1 MKIEISAFPDR
12 MENDGDCKSRVQ
24 VSVTE
29 KGQPCSGRS
38 LYVASGSGEIYPL
51 EDHELEAAEQD
62 GVTVFKSKTDGDG
75 TVSMGIR
82 LPDLIGE
89 VRLAAG
95 TRKKDLPPAIN
106 GGSDLPDDIGL
117 GRITLEPGKPAN
129 LALEFDKEQAVADG
143 VSAVRVTAVV
153 TDEHGNPVEG
163 QEVSFQTDL
172 GSMDEEASN
181 TITDR
186 EGRATVSVSSQEV
199 GVATLR
205 AVNRYK
211 SWLEDLLPSERSSGG
226 FAGLFRR
233 EEETDVI
240 RTEPKGDVLEDE
252 IKIEF
257 TSSEAASMVL
267 SVDSD
272 VVAADG
278 DTSAVIC
285 AELRD
290 QYRNPVRDVDVI
302 FETDLGRIEPE
313 EAVKTGEDGKA
324 FAKVLSGK
332 VGTASVRARTAG
344 ERNLLSGTE
353 VVFEAASPSEIAFD
367 MDGDQVVADGE
378 AEFTLRARVLDRM
391 GNPVPDKAVSFETD
405 LGKILPDSRRNTDK
419 EGEAQIIVTSR
430 KAGQATVKATCEGVD
445 STAELE
451 FVAGPPENVSLSI
464 NPSTEA
470 GWRDRIGEAHL
481 RNLEEALSHMR
492 SRRFSQAIQIMERE
506 REETMRTFNCVA
518 LCNLAFAYR
527 QTGATEKAEE
537 LFRSIIENN
546 GARKEIYVK
555 ADGLERKF
563 GVDLPLSNGE
573 SAEEDFIPMDPRDY
587 IINVVAADTHGNNI
601 PGLELSFDSNFGWIP
616 EDRSRARTNSVGAAS
631 STVTTF
637 APPGSSELEFAWVN
651 LGAMKENALDYNGA
665 VECYRSAI
673 RVKPD
678 SRRGLESLASVLVKT
693 GDADGAKKC
702 YYNLAT
708 AYSRKGK
715 LSRAMEYYGKAIE
728 LDPKYAKALSG
739 YGSACL
745 KSGDRERARRYL
757 EEAVKLDRTLK
768 AALAN
773 LGLLY
778 YLMGKFDRA
787 ITMNRR
793 ALRVDPAY
801 RPALVNMAQIH
812 NAQGERNKANEY
824 MTKVK
829 GAAAGT

>member
-1 MKIEISAFPDR
+1 MEIEISAFPDR
-12 MENDGDCKSRVQ
+12 MENDGDCRSRVQ

-62 GVTVFKSKTDGDG
+62 GVTVFKSRTDGDG

-82 LPDLIGE
+82 LPDLIGD

-95 TRKKDLPPAIN
+95 TRKRDLPPAIN

-117 GRITLEPGKPAN
+117 GTITLEPGKPAK

-153 TDEHGNPVEG
+153 TDGHGNPVEG

-186 EGRATVSVSSQEV
+186 NGRATVSVSSQEV
-199 GVATLR
+199 GVATVR

-211 SWLEDLLPSERSSGG
+211 SWLEDLLPPERSSSG
-226 FAGLFRR
+226 FASLFRR

-240 RTEPKGDVLEDE
+240 KTEPKGDVLEDE
-252 IKIEF
+252 IKVEF

-267 SVDSD
+267 SVDRD
-272 VVAADG
+272 TVAADG
-278 DTSAVIC
+278 ESSAVIC

-290 QYRNPVRDVDVI
+290 QYRNPVKDVEVV
-302 FETDLGRIEPE
+302 FETDLGQIEPE
-313 EAVKTGEDGKA
+313 GAVETGEDGKA
-324 FAKVLSGK
+324 FARVLSGK
-332 VGTASVRARTAG
+332 VGTASVRARTGG

-353 VVFEAASPSEIAFD
+353 VVFEAASPSEIVFEV
-367 MDGDQVVADGE
+367 DQDEAVADGE
-378 AEFTLRARVLDRM
+378 ADFTLRARVVDRM
-391 GNPVPDKAVSFETD
+391 GNSVPDKTISFETD
-405 LGKILPDSRRNTDK
+405 LGKILPENRRNTDK
-419 EGEAQIIVTSR
+419 EGEVQVSVTSR
-430 KAGQATVKATCEGVD
+430 KAGKARVKASCEGID
-445 STAELE
+445 ATAELN
-451 FVAGPPENVSLSI
+451 FVAGGPQNISLSI

-470 GWRDRIGEAHL
+470 GWKDRIGEAHL
-481 RNLEEALSHMR
+481 QNLEEALNHMKA
-492 SRRFSQAIQIMERE
+492 RRFGQAIQIMEKE

-527 QTGATEKAEE
+527 QTGATERAEE
-537 LFRSIIENN
+537 LFRSIIDNN
-546 GARKEIYVK
+546 GVRKEIYVK

-563 GVDLPLSNGE
+563 DVDLPVSNGQSSE
-573 SAEEDFIPMDPRDY
+573 DDFIPMDPRDY
-587 IINVVAADTHGNNI
+587 IINVIAADSHGNNI

-616 EDRSRARTNSVGAAS
+616 EDRSRAKTNSVGAAS

-651 LGAMKENALDYNGA
+651 LGAMKENALDYEGA
-665 VECYRSAI
+665 LKCYRSAI
-673 RVKPD
+673 KIKPD
-678 SRRGLESLASVLVKT
+678 SRRGLESLASVMVKT

-708 AYSRKGK
+708 SYSRKGNM
-715 LSRAMEYYGKAIE
+715 SRAMEYYGKAIE
-728 LDPKYAKALSG
+728 LDPKYARALSG

-773 LGLLY
+773 LALLY

-787 ITMNRR
+787 IRINKR

-812 NAQGERNKANEY
+812 NAQGERNKASEY

-829 GAAAGT
+829 AAGT